1 MIEIRPAT
9 PDEMPQLARV
19 VSRALAIPVSS
30 FRDLRPEMTLCVFE
44 DDRLATVHGSWPLT
58 MRLNGRSVPISGVT
72 TVATD
77 PLDRGRGFLRLAV
90 ERHFRE
96 LRERGERPLAVL
108 YASQAAIYHR
118 FGYAVV
124 STHHRYQVEPRYL
137 QFVEPLTVPGR
148 LREVDPDRE
157 FPLLVELYRRY
168 REDKTGY
175 VHRGRAM
182 WQAGVL
188 APPERAGHE
197 KVVVCYEEEGEALGY
212 LVYSTGP
219 GPFEGPEPNQL
230 VTVSELAALTPAA
243 YQAFWELLA
252 RMHLARFIEW
262 PTVPGDDPL
271 PHLLAEPR
279 MLRDT
284 ARDGLLAR
292 IVDLPA
298 ALSSR
303 GYDAE
308 GELVLEVP
316 ADALC
321 PWNDG
326 RWRLEVGAGE
336 VRVTAAS
343 GEADLRMGIRALAM
357 LLFGQRSATELVR
370 MGLAEGRSE
379 AVARADRIFATR
391 RVPFSPDR
399 W

>member
-1 MIEIRPAT
+1 MIELRAAT
-9 PDEMPQLARV
+9 PDEMPQVARV
-19 VSRALAIPVSS
+19 VSRALAIPASA

-58 MRLNGRSVPISGVT
+58 MRMNGRSVPISGVT

-77 PLDRGRGFLRLAV
+77 PLDRGRGFLRMAV

-96 LRERGERPLAVL
+96 LHEAGERPLAVL

-124 STHHRYQVEPRYL
+124 STHHRYLVEPRYIE
-137 QFVEPLTVPGR
+137 FVEPLSVPGR

-182 WQAGVL
+182 WRAGVL

-197 KVVVCYEEEGEALGY
+197 KVAVCYEEDGEALGY
-212 LVYSTGP
+212 LIYSTGP
-219 GPFEGPEPNQL
+219 GPYEGPEPNQL
-230 VTVSELAALTPAA
+230 VSVSEIVALTATA
-243 YQAFWELLA
+243 YQAFWQLLA
-252 RMHLARFIEW
+252 RMHLARFVEW
-262 PTVPGDDPL
+262 PTVPADDPL
-271 PHLLAEPR
+271 PHLVTEPR

-298 ALSSR
+298 ALASR
-303 GYDAE
+303 GYDAD

-316 ADALC
+316 ADPIC
-321 PWNDG
+321 PWNAG
-326 RWRLEVGAGE
+326 RWRLEVGGGE
-336 VRVTAAS
+336 AQVTADAR
-343 GEADLRMGIRALAM
+343 EPDLRIGIRALAV
-357 LLFGQRSATELVR
+357 LLFGRLSATELIR
-370 MGLAEGRSE
+370 MGMAEGRGD
-379 AVARADRIFATR
+379 AAGRADRLFATR
-391 RVPFSPDR
+391 HAPFSPDR